1 MIPGGGQTAE
11 QQVADAEFRQEVG
24 EKIRAFGE
32 TLKDK
37 EAVIFNERLLAEK
50 PLTLQE
56 IGDKYGISRERV
68 RQIEERLKKRLRLY
82 LEDKVKDLREGV
94 LDLD

>member
-1 MIPGGGQTAE
+1 MIFT
-11 QQVADAEFRQEVG
+11 
-24 EKIRAFGE
+24 
-32 TLKDK
+32 
-37 EAVIFNERLLAEK
+37 ERLLAEQ

-68 RQIEERLKKRLRLY
+68 RQIEERLKKRLRAY
-82 LEDKVKDLREGV
+82 LQDEMKDLRDGV

>member
-1 MIPGGGQTAE
+1 MH
-11 QQVADAEFRQEVG
+11 
-24 EKIRAFGE
+24 AFGA

-37 EAVIFNERLLAEK
+37 EAVIFSERLLAEQ

-68 RQIEERLKKRLRLY
+68 RQIEERLKKTTAGLSAGA
-82 LEDKVKDLREGV
+82 DEGSARRGARPG
-94 LDLD
+94 LSEA

>member
-1 MIPGGGQTAE
+1 M
-11 QQVADAEFRQEVG
+11 ADAEFRREIG

-37 EAVIFNERLLAEK
+37 EAVIFSERLLAEQ

-68 RQIEERLKKRLRLY
+68 RQIEERLKKKSARLSGGR
-82 LEDKVKDLREGV
+82 DQGPAATCSDSIC
-94 LDLD
+94 D